1 MQLGA
6 GRGLFAGM
14 TTLSEIEA
22 AMETLPRQQQ
32 QVLLSHLSTKLRQT
46 GASLTGWP
54 VAPPNVSPEEIRRV
68 QALID
73 KEFSHAGDG
82 E

>member
-1 MQLGA
+1 
-6 GRGLFAGM
+6 M

-22 AMETLPRQQQ
+22 AVETLPRQEQE
-32 QVLLSHLSTKLRQT
+32 VLLSHLSTKLRRRDS
-46 GASLTGWP
+46 ASSGWP
-54 VAPPNVSPEEIRRV
+54 VPPPNVTPEEICRV

-73 KEFSHAGDG
+73 EEFSHPGDG